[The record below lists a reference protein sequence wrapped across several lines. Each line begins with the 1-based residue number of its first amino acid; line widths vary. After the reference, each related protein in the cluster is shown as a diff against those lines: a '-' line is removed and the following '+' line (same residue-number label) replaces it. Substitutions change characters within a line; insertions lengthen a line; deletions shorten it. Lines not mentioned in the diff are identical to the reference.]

1 MTLMRDILLSLF
13 FFSGAALLSS
23 SACLAAP
30 SPEEQLGTLLK
41 AHPELILDVLREHS
55 EQLLDIVQQG
65 SDTRRRVTLRKQWE
79 SDMKTH
85 KTVTVAKRP
94 VSGPDNAPV
103 TIVAFSDFLCSYCHQ
118 AAFTLGDLMTRY
130 KGKIRLV
137 FKLTP
142 KNENGRYAGTWFLAA
157 YATMDKAKA
166 WKFYA
171 LLFDRQQKIESDP
184 LPALRA
190 TAAEAGLDAKALE
203 AAAHANAAAFEALMD
218 EDAAEAHSLGFVG
231 TPYFLVNDLVIRGA
245 LPLDNFIDATE
256 LALSKARK

>member
-13 FFSGAALLSS
+13 VFSGAALLSS

-142 KNENGRYAGTWFLAA
+142 KTETGRLAGSWFLAA

-166 WKFYA
+166 CLARGQSLAVFPEGRRSDDGTLGRFKPGAFKLSHELGVPIVPISIDGSYRVMPRDT
-171 LLFDRQQKIESDP
+171 FNVTPGKIVITLHEP
-184 LPALRA
+184 LPPS
-190 TAAEAGLDAKALE
+190 
-203 AAAHANAAAFEALMD
+203 
-218 EDAAEAHSLGFVG
+218 EDAAQLAEEARA
-231 TPYFLVNDLVIRGA
+231 VIEAAIGQ
-245 LPLDNFIDATE
+245 
-256 LALSKARK
+256 

>member
-1 MTLMRDILLSLF
+1 MRNIFFLF
-13 FFSGAALLSS
+13 LFSGAALLAPSG
-23 SACLAAP
+23 ALAAP
-30 SPEEQLGTLLK
+30 TPEEQLGALLK
-41 AHPELILDVLREHS
+41 AHPELIFDVLRDHS

-65 SDTRRRVTLRKQWE
+65 SDKRRRTTLQKQWE
-79 SDMKTH
+79 SDMKTP
-85 KTVTVAKRP
+85 KSVILDKRP
-94 VSGPDNAPV
+94 VSGPANAPV

-118 AAFTLGDLMTRY
+118 AAFTLGDLMTKY
-130 KGKIRLV
+130 KGRIRLV

-142 KNENGRYAGTWFLAA
+142 KTETGRLAGSWFLAA

-166 WKFYA
+166 WKLYA
-171 LLFDRQQKIESDP
+171 LMFDRQQKIEADP

-203 AAAHANAAAFEALMD
+203 AAVQANAAAYSALMD
-218 EDAAEAHSLGFVG
+218 EDAADAHALGFVG

-256 LALSKARK
+256 LALSKAKK